1 MSNDGKRVA
10 IVGGGFSGAMLAA
23 RLAERGVASSLIER
37 TGTFG
42 PGLAYD
48 TTFEGN
54 LLNVRS
60 GRMGAV
66 HGRADEFVRWLETS
80 HPGHADPEGFAPRR
94 LFGLYLQDRLAAVEA
109 AHPGRI
115 ERVTGEAAAVDGTRV
130 RLAAGRTVEA
140 GAVVLATGNPV
151 PRAAGSGARIISN
164 PWAQGALEPIGA
176 QEDVVLIGAG
186 LTMVDMVL
194 WLVARGWTGRATALS
209 RHGLKPRA
217 HGVMADTPL
226 PPTGAL
232 TAGAASQ
239 RLAEARRLA
248 RDGDWR
254 GMMEGLRPIT
264 HDLWAGADAATRAR
278 WLRHLRPWWDVHR
291 HRIAAPV
298 AAALAALEARGRL
311 RIVAGRIRRIG
322 TRAEGVT
329 VDWIPRG
336 GADQQ
341 TLGGGWLIDCSGPA
355 HDPAA
360 DLLLGPL
367 ITAGRA
373 RLDPLKLGL
382 DLDEDGRVRGA
393 DGRPDPQLFVLGPP
407 ARATFWETIAVPD
420 IRQRIEVLVDRLSD
434 LQASASR

>member
-164 PWAQGALEPIGA
+164 PWAPGALEPIGA

-194 WLVARGWTGRATALS
+194 WLAARGWTGRATALS

-217 HGVMADTPL
+217 HGVTADTPL
-226 PPTGAL
+226 PPTVAL

-298 AAALAALEARGRL
+298 AAALAALEAEGRL
-311 RIVAGRIRRIG
+311 RIVAGRVRRIDTTAG
-322 TRAEGVT
+322 GVT
-329 VDWIPRG
+329 VDWSPRLG
-336 GADQQ
+336 GEQPP
-341 TLGGGWLIDCSGPA
+341 LCGGWLIDCSGPA
-355 HDPAA
+355 HDTSA
-360 DLLLGPL
+360 DTLFGPL

-393 DGRPDPQLFVLGPP
+393 DGRPDPRLFVLGPP
-407 ARATFWETIAVPD
+407 TRAAFWETIAVPD
-420 IRQRIEVLVDRLSD
+420 IRQRIEVLADRLSD